1 MAIHGSPNQSALRI
15 RWTLFGAAGL
25 ACGLI
30 VAIALGAPIQTVVGL
45 LLITPILSG
54 VVGSVLGMFR
64 DLGRR
69 LANSGALQKPAG
81 KRQISA
87 AMDENPR

>member
-30 VAIALGAPIQTVVGL
+30 AALALGAPIQTVVGL

-54 VVGSVLGMFR
+54 VVGAVLGTSR
-64 DLGRR
+64 DLRRR
-69 LANSGALQKPAG
+69 LANSGAQ
-81 KRQISA
+81 
-87 AMDENPR
+87 PRKERRS